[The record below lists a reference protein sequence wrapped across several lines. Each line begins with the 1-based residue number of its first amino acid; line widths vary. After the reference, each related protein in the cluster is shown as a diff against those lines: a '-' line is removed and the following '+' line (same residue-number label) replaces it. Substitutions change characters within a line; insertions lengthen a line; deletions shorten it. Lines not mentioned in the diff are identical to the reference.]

1 MYPVAR
7 LALALTLLAAGAA
20 CGRDARSGG
29 PALVALDSVVLAE
42 TDSVFVGKPSGFIAT
57 PDGRFVVSDLFTRR
71 VVVFG
76 RDGRVERAIGTRGKG
91 PGELESPIWIAMD
104 GDSLLYVLDDG
115 ETRIEAFDPRTGEF
129 RWGRLLPGRVSM
141 LASYERGVL
150 GGYPDSAR
158 NGSVA
163 HITRD
168 TGSFAVTGPLPAI
181 LRGNPVVRGVF
192 GAVELT
198 AFRDTLVTAYEV
210 SDRVYL
216 SRMDGPVLDSIQVP
230 VVRRRGSRPDLV
242 ARVKDPTT
250 AMQAAYN
257 LSMPGELARMSSGQ
271 LALVSFDWQ
280 WKASR
285 VQGTGYVSL
294 VDPVRRR
301 SCPDAPLPGPGD
313 PIPRVAFRGDTLW
326 VLAQEVEAE
335 RPYTVLR
342 SYRVD
347 GARCEWLPG

>member
-7 LALALTLLAAGAA
+7 LALVLLLLVASGA
-20 CGRDARSGG
+20 CGREGRSAG
-29 PALVALDSVVLAE
+29 PALVPLDSVVLAE
-42 TDSVFVGKPSGFIAT
+42 NDTVFLGKPSGFIVM

-76 RDGRVERAIGTRGKG
+76 RDGRVEHVIGKRGKG
-91 PGELESPIWIAMD
+91 PGELDSPSWLALG
-104 GDSLLYVLDDG
+104 GDSLLYVLDDAD
-115 ETRIEAFDPRTGEF
+115 TRVEAFDARSGAF
-129 RWGRLLPGRVSM
+129 RWDRRLPRRAYM
-141 LASYERGVL
+141 LASHERGL
-150 GGYPDSAR
+150 LAGYPDSLHNA
-158 NGSVA
+158 SVA
-163 HITRD
+163 VITRD
-168 TGSFAVTGPLPAI
+168 TGSLPVTGPLPAV
-181 LRGNPVVRGVF
+181 LRRNPIVRGVF

-210 SDRVYL
+210 SDHVYL
-216 SRMDGPVLDSIQVP
+216 SRMGGALLDSIEVP
-230 VVRRRGSRPDLV
+230 VLRRRGARPELLGKV
-242 ARVKDPTT
+242 SDPNT
-250 AMQAAYN
+250 AMQAAYR
-257 LSMPGELARMSSGQ
+257 LSMPGELARMSTGQ

-280 WKASR
+280 WTASR

-294 VDPVRRR
+294 VDPARRR

-326 VLAQEVEAE
+326 ALVQEVEAE

-347 GARCEWLPG
+347 GARCQWLQG